1 MDNTVL
7 NLQDYK
13 GLVCHHKATESFM
26 IVQSATICNES
37 LLLNCLVRVKEEKEI
52 YFANA
57 SYSLNEVI
65 LTDVYIQDE
74 IRKRQEIIGVQL
86 ELF

>member
-1 MDNTVL
+1 
-7 NLQDYK
+7 
-13 GLVCHHKATESFM
+13 M

-37 LLLNCLVRVKEEKEI
+37 LLLNCLVQVKEEKEI

>member
-1 MDNTVL
+1 MDNPVID
-7 NLQDYK
+7 LQEYK
-13 GLVCHHKATESFM
+13 GLMCHHKATESYM
-26 IVQSATICNES
+26 IVQRATFCNES
-37 LLLNCLVRVKEEKEI
+37 LLLDCLVQVKEEKET

-74 IRKRQEIIGVQL
+74 IRRVQEVIGVQL